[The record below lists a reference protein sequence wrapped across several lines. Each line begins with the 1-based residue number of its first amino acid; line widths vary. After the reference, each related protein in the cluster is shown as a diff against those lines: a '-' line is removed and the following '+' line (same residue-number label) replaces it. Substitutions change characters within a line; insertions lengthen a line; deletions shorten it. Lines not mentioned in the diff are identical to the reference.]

1 MIDSSQRE
9 RTSLTS
15 FFVVIVQSCADGRLL
30 VHKKV
35 LTMKKTI
42 TFIYRLIGY
51 TFHDII
57 AIYYYWQRYYNPFA
71 FLYINTKSEVGP
83 QPLMTMKINR
93 CISQI

>member
-1 MIDSSQRE
+1 MDSSQRAMP
-9 RTSLTS
+9 SL
-15 FFVVIVQSCADGRLL
+15 SCLL
-30 VHKKV
+30 GCNHSALRVRQGDKKV
-35 LTMKKTI
+35 LTTKKTI

-83 QPLMTMKINR
+83 QRLMTMKINEG
-93 CISQI
+93 ISQI

>member
-1 MIDSSQRE
+1 MIDTSQRVII
-9 RTSLTS
+9 TLTS
-15 FFVVIVQSCADGRLL
+15 FLCCYCSELQVGRVL
-30 VHKKV
+30 VYKKA
-35 LTMKKTI
+35 LTTKKTI

-83 QPLMTMKINR
+83 QRLMTMKINK
-93 CISQI
+93 CI